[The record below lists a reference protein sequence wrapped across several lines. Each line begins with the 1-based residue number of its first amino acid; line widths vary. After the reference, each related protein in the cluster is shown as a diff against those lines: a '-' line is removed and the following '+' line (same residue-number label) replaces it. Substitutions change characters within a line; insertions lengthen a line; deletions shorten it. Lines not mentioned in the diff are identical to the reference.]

1 MPAKIQ
7 AMKREGDTAT
17 ETLVSIKELLPQ
29 YRKKKGVGLQDE
41 TTKSILDEYTAA
53 KALGEQWSQIYR
65 EVARYCQPSNSN
77 YNNVG
82 DRNAGENQFGK
93 IWTSEGINLIKR
105 ASDYI
110 IQRAMPKGVEWWNL
124 SPTREFIN
132 DKNIDDE
139 NKRMLVADTKRES
152 GKLRKIIER
161 SNFRQMARRSARD
174 FLTFGISAL
183 YIKSEVGNLA
193 AGIPP
198 KLHFES
204 LPINT
209 YYLSPAPGSDKV
221 GVFWERKWIVRN
233 WLRSM
238 PHIPLPENVVNNKEQ
253 NEIVIV
259 QGIRPLVGGG
269 YLHVVFIE
277 GKKEIIYSEKMEFS
291 PIVVAR
297 QIAAAGETY
306 PSASFGFQ
314 ALPTLQSLN
323 SLEANHLR
331 ALALAVNP
339 PLLVT
344 NGLES
349 TQQVRLEPGARLLVN
364 RNVGSSN
371 PDIAQ
376 LQTQDRT
383 SSSTA
388 AIEKLKQSLLESVAI
403 NKQLPTSGTPASATE
418 IIAAQNQE
426 RNALSGIVDD
436 YIELCLIP
444 IIKASFQEGKKLQV
458 IDPGV
463 SDGDARYSLTVIGD
477 TEEQEKSSRIQKLQ
491 ALSEL
496 SIQFANAAAGPA
508 GSKINIDRFFDA
520 VTDSLGINDLL
531 NTKDEELEI
540 ERQKQEA
547 RQAAIAQQ
555 QQAAA
560 Q

>member
-1 MPAKIQ
+1 M
-7 AMKREGDTAT
+7 
-17 ETLVSIKELLPQ
+17 
-29 YRKKKGVGLQDE
+29 
-41 TTKSILDEYTAA
+41 
-53 KALGEQWSQIYR
+53 
-65 EVARYCQPSNSN
+65 
-77 YNNVG
+77 
-82 DRNAGENQFGK
+82 
-93 IWTSEGINLIKR
+93 
-105 ASDYI
+105 
-110 IQRAMPKGVEWWNL
+110 
-124 SPTREFIN
+124 
-132 DKNIDDE
+132 
-139 NKRMLVADTKRES
+139 
-152 GKLRKIIER
+152 
-161 SNFRQMARRSARD
+161 
-174 FLTFGISAL
+174 
-183 YIKSEVGNLA
+183 
-193 AGIPP
+193 
-198 KLHFES
+198 
-204 LPINT
+204 
-209 YYLSPAPGSDKV
+209 
-221 GVFWERKWIVRN
+221 
-233 WLRSM
+233 
-238 PHIPLPENVVNNKEQ
+238 
-253 NEIVIV
+253 
-259 QGIRPLVGGG
+259 
-269 YLHVVFIE
+269 
-277 GKKEIIYSEKMEFS
+277 
-291 PIVVAR
+291 
-297 QIAAAGETY
+297 
-306 PSASFGFQ
+306 
-314 ALPTLQSLN
+314 
-323 SLEANHLR
+323 R